1 MKHLATILLLLTAAM
16 TVSAQAPV
24 GEPQIP
30 VYPSLGD
37 KESFSM
43 IMVPDPQSYV
53 KFAANQPLFELQTAW
68 IAQNAE
74 RLNIRAALF
83 TGDMVEQ
90 NNKLIAA
97 AIPSPNNGDRTSR
110 QQWQAVSDALAR
122 LDGKMPYIVCQGNH
136 DIGYIAAEHRYSQM
150 PDYIYPER
158 NPAFAATLVATAPN
172 HEGIHTMESAAY
184 EFHDKAWGDL
194 LVIAFEFAPRDET
207 LEWARQLIESE
218 AYRNHRVIILTHS
231 FLATDGSRIEKEG
244 YKLSPRNLSLIHI

>member
-1 MKHLATILLLLTAAM
+1 MKRLATILLLLTAAM

-122 LDGKMPYIVCQGNH
+122 LDGKMPYIV
-136 DIGYIAAEHRYSQM
+136 
-150 PDYIYPER
+150 
-158 NPAFAATLVATAPN
+158 
-172 HEGIHTMESAAY
+172 
-184 EFHDKAWGDL
+184 
-194 LVIAFEFAPRDET
+194 
-207 LEWARQLIESE
+207 
-218 AYRNHRVIILTHS
+218 
-231 FLATDGSRIEKEG
+231 
-244 YKLSPRNLSLIHI
+244 